1 MPRLPLE
8 RGQLQT
14 RGCYL
19 PEKHDP
25 ENEIGAPDDET
36 KLDRLDIIG
45 LGAAVLL
52 LVALLW
58 MLLDLPSGLL

>member
-1 MPRLPLE
+1 MPD
-8 RGQLQT
+8 
-14 RGCYL
+14 
-19 PEKHDP
+19 KNDP

-58 MLLDLPSGLL
+58 MLIDPPSGLL